1 MPTYIRKVLKRDCN
15 QNNIFSNTLQPY
27 NKGYF
32 SLFGGVLRG
41 SILILTRTLPFIHL
55 GTRALEIFK
64 RTGSI
69 TKLQKA
75 MGHSSI
81 KVSLTYLRG
90 LEVPELIEE
99 DMPMI

>member
-1 MPTYIRKVLKRDCN
+1 MVLMTMINPPPSRHIRGISKL
-15 QNNIFSNTLQPY
+15 L
-27 NKGYF
+27 
-32 SLFGGVLRG
+32 
-41 SILILTRTLPFIHL
+41 SIYSFRYT
-55 GTRALEIFK
+55 GALEIFK

-90 LEVPELIEE
+90 LEIPELSEE